1 MFKLMKR
8 IKKSVLFVSLFVLVL
23 NLLGCSVK
31 KKEIDDINGESSIGE
46 ISDIYMRQ
54 ALINEEKEQPINIT
68 RSDDGGIFVV
78 TGDELSSENVWYV
91 DENDNWEKKYDL
103 KALLETEDDINCS
116 VCVTQNGDVFAQK
129 GKEFFII
136 DKEG

>member
-103 KALLETEDDINCS
+103 KQGDATVHTNLLPTCAIPPAAPA
-116 VCVTQNGDVFAQK
+116 FPLLRR
-129 GKEFFII
+129 
-136 DKEG
+136 